1 MTMSIALGIGAGT
14 IVAGIALAV
23 QARKPQSKSPF
34 RVALDGLATAK
45 VQELM
50 NEVQIAAYPGYAAVE
65 AVRHQGSRSNRYSK
79 MSASQLQKELARAL
93 EELSG
98 GIQYIRLYNALELTE
113 LGRTP
118 EQILAW
124 VRSTRGDSKN
134 LLDRLAGIWENQLS
148 PLERNKIDR
157 SRAHQILC
165 QNRGLLGEFAA
176 AEALLKQGQDLLA
189 LLAKSQAQAA

>member
-1 MTMSIALGIGAGT
+1 MTMSIALAIGAGSV
-14 IVAGIALAV
+14 VAGITLV
-23 QARKPQSKSPF
+23 TRARKPQGKSPF
-34 RVALDGLATAK
+34 REALDGLATAK

-50 NEVQIAAYPGYAAVE
+50 NELQIAAYPGYAAVE
-65 AVRHQGSRSNRYSK
+65 AVRHQGSRSSRYAK
-79 MSASQLQKELARAL
+79 MSASQLQKELAFAL

-98 GIQYIRLYNALELTE
+98 GIQYIRLYNALELNE

-118 EQILAW
+118 EQILAL

-148 PLERNKIDR
+148 PLERDKLDR
-157 SRAHQILC
+157 SKVQQTLC

-176 AEALLKQGQDLLA
+176 AEAILKQGQDLLA
-189 LLAKSQAQAA
+189 LLAKSPKKAA

>member
-34 RVALDGLATAK
+34 RGALDGLATAQ

-50 NEVQIAAYPGYAAVE
+50 NEVQIAAYPAYAAVE
-65 AVRHQGSRSNRYSK
+65 AVRHQGSRSSRYSK

-148 PLERNKIDR
+148 PLERDKLDR
-157 SRAHQILC
+157 SKAQQILC

-176 AEALLKQGQDLLA
+176 AEAILKQGQDLLA
-189 LLAKSQAQAA
+189 LLAKSPKKAA